1 MRQFAPLLLA
11 SVHAIDLTQPGW
23 NTIGGMGMGEMMDNM
38 PEGGMPGMVDEYWPT
53 NDWTNSTNSTDQY
66 PGDDSMMPPLSTLYV
81 DGDGMAWNVDV
92 LSIDNS
98 DLLVEG
104 VVIDVAAAMGE
115 HPELSSGSSGFS
127 DVPSEIWVEVKEV
140 WNYEEDD
147 EEPIAQDLHLLIAN
161 PDAGSDDWTEDGTDD
176 GTEGG
181 TDDGTEE
188 GTGSGGE
195 DPGMDGQEGYDC
207 YM

>member
-1 MRQFAPLLLA
+1 
-11 SVHAIDLTQPGW
+11 
-23 NTIGGMGMGEMMDNM
+23 
-38 PEGGMPGMVDEYWPT
+38 
-53 NDWTNSTNSTDQY
+53 
-66 PGDDSMMPPLSTLYV
+66 MPPLSTLYV
-81 DGDGMAWNVDV
+81 DQDGMAWNVDV

-98 DLLVEG
+98 DLLAEG

-161 PDAGSDDWTEDGTDD
+161 PDAGSDDWSSGDSDDGTEDDTDD
-176 GTEGG
+176 GTEDG